1 VALRNRVTYFFI
13 MENIKQAAE
22 ASSEAEPKFSD
33 LGISESILGILTKLN
48 LNVPTPIQH
57 QAIPVAL
64 TGKDLIGIA
73 QTGTGKTFAFGIP
86 MLQKLALEK
95 GQGLVVVPTR
105 ELALQVTE
113 SLKKLGTSLG
123 LRLAT
128 LIGGEAVD
136 RQLFALRKKPH
147 IIVATPGRLLDFLK
161 RRVVKLD
168 QIKVLV
174 LDEADMMFDLG
185 FAKQVEEIIKQTPA
199 TRQTMLFSATMPKE
213 IARLAANHLKLPISI
228 EVSPQ
233 GTTVEKVEQE
243 IYIVRPIERFDY
255 LEKIIK
261 EHPGSILVFVRTKHG
276 VKEITKKL
284 VSLGHSATEI
294 HSNLS
299 LNRRRAALDSF
310 KNQKNRILVATDVA
324 ARGLDVNGIELVV
337 NYNLPD
343 ASADYVHRVGR
354 TGRAGKT
361 GKAISL
367 ATPDQLR
374 DIRDIERLINKSL
387 PIREYARSD
396 HPRANNPIARRHLT
410 KKPRSSEQRYPAI
423 KRPTGHRSA
432 SQQAKRSHK
441 QVQAYTR
448 KTSGDSTQII
458 WGGAS
463 NQERRG

>member
-1 VALRNRVTYFFI
+1 MALRNRVTYFFI